1 MYISHLSLTN
11 FRNYGRLE
19 LNLQPGVTLFHG
31 ANAQG
36 KTNLLEAIFYLA
48 TTRSP
53 QADQDNQLINW
64 TADESG
70 EAIIVGRLVAQIQTD
85 EGQRQVELRLIKE
98 QGSFRREA
106 LVDQRK
112 VRLMDLL
119 GNLRAVLFLPQDMQ
133 IITGPPADRRRY
145 MDIALCQ
152 MDRLYCRHLS
162 AYNKVLEQRNAL
174 LRQILET
181 GSGRDVLPVFT
192 EKLIHLG
199 SQVLWRRARFM
210 TGLARYA
217 QRIHYES
224 LTQQNEVLRLG
235 YLPHLEGDV
244 QKVTNGE
251 DEESPDSL
259 VELSAWLEQA
269 PDVRQV
275 EKRFQVSIA
284 AATETDIQR
293 GRTTLGPHRDDWK
306 FWVNGRDL
314 KYFGSRGQQR
324 SAMLALKLAEVQWIT
339 EQTGDA
345 PIILLDEVMSELD
358 IKRRSLLLKT
368 VRTVPQALMTSTD
381 LAMFEPDFLPEA
393 ATITIQNGQAQLDK
407 HAYTE

>member
-19 LNLQPGVTLFHG
+19 LALKPGVIFFHG

-36 KTNLLEAIFYLA
+36 KTNLLEAVFYLA

-53 QADQDNQLINW
+53 QADQDSQLINW
-64 TADESG
+64 IADESG
-70 EAIIVGRLVAQIQTD
+70 ETIIVGRLVAQMQTD
-85 EGQRQVELRLIKE
+85 DGSHQVELRLIKE
-98 QGSFRREA
+98 QGVFRREA

-133 IITGPPADRRRY
+133 IITGPPAERRRY
-145 MDIALCQ
+145 LDIALCQ
-152 MDRLYCRHLS
+152 MDRHYCRHLS
-162 AYNKVLEQRNAL
+162 LYNKVLEQRNVL
-174 LRQILET
+174 LRQIGET
-181 GSGRDVLPVFT
+181 GSGRDVLPVYT
-192 EKLIHLG
+192 EQLVQLG
-199 SQVLWRRARFM
+199 SQIFWQRAHFM
-210 TGLARYA
+210 TGLALYA
-217 QRIHYES
+217 QRIHYEQ
-224 LTQQNEVLRLG
+224 LTEQNEVLRLG
-235 YLPHLEGDV
+235 YLPHLENEASKMSNGD
-244 QKVTNGE
+244 

-259 VELSAWLEQA
+259 LEMGNWLE
-269 PDVRQV
+269 DSLGVKDV
-275 EKRFQVSIA
+275 EKRFKASVA

-314 KYFGSRGQQR
+314 RHFGSRGQQR

-345 PIILLDEVMSELD
+345 PIVLLDEVMSELD
-358 IKRRSLLLKT
+358 IRRRALLLHT
-368 VRTVPQALMTSTD
+368 VQTVPQALMTSTD
-381 LAMFEPDFLPEA
+381 LSMFESTFLHRA
-393 ATITIQNGQAQLDK
+393 ITVTIAKGQAQFD
-407 HAYTE
+407 